1 MNPPEFLAAIESSGI
16 ATWMRTSLKAMPI
29 VESTHV
35 LTAALVFGTI
45 LIVDLR
51 LLGFPN
57 TRRSFQRIEDE
68 VLKITWV
75 AFSISVVT
83 GLLMFAPNATTYFRN
98 LAFGLK
104 MLALL
109 GAGVN
114 MAIFE
119 HVTKRSVAA
128 WDKDQPTPQA
138 ARVAGA
144 LSIVIWTCVIFFA
157 RWVGFTKGYNFDIPD
172 DVQLDFQ

>member
-1 MNPPEFLAAIESSGI
+1 MDAPTFIATIESSGI
-16 ATWMRTSLKAMPI
+16 AEWMRTSLKAMRV
-29 VESTHV
+29 VESIHV
-35 LTAALVFGTI
+35 LSAALVFGTF

-51 LLGFPN
+51 LLGFPD
-57 TRRSFQRIEDE
+57 TRRSFQRVEDE
-68 VLKITWV
+68 LLKITWA
-75 AFSISVVT
+75 AFTISVVT

-119 HVTKRSVAA
+119 HVTKRSVAN
-128 WDKDQPTPQA
+128 WDKDKPAPGA
-138 ARVAGA
+138 ARLAGA
-144 LSIVIWTCVIFFA
+144 LSILIWICVIFFA
-157 RWVGFTKGYNFDIPD
+157 RWVGFTKGYDFGIPD
-172 DVQLDFQ
+172 VVQLDF

>member
-1 MNPPEFLAAIESSGI
+1 LNPPTFFATIESTGI
-16 ATWMRTSLKAMPI
+16 AEWMRTSLKAMPV
-29 VESTHV
+29 VESIHV

-57 TRRSFQRIEDE
+57 TRRSFQRVEDE
-68 VLKITWV
+68 ILKITWV

-83 GLLMFAPNATTYFRN
+83 GLLMFAPNATTYYRN

-119 HVTKRSVAA
+119 HVTKRTVAA
-128 WDKDQPTPQA
+128 WDKDRPTPQA

-144 LSIVIWTCVIFFA
+144 LSIVIWICVIFFA

>member
-1 MNPPEFLAAIESSGI
+1 MNPPEFLATIESSGI
-16 ATWMRTSLKAMPI
+16 GEWMRTSLKAMPV
-29 VESTHV
+29 VESIHV

-51 LLGFPN
+51 LLGFPD
-57 TRRSFQRIEDE
+57 TRRSFQRVENE
-68 VLKITWV
+68 LLKITWV
-75 AFSISVVT
+75 AFSISVIT
-83 GLLMFAPNATTYFRN
+83 GLLMFAPNATTYYRN

-119 HVTKRSVAA
+119 HVTKKTVAA

-144 LSIVIWTCVIFFA
+144 LSIVIWVCVMFFA
-157 RWVGFTKGYNFDIPD
+157 RWIGFTKGYDFGIPD